1 MGIKKIKR
9 SIGAQYGY
17 VLHSDA
23 YADENTRQ
31 QVLAAMNDM
40 VLLLSE
46 ITGRTVAEL
55 KELVPDGRPVPEPV

>member
-1 MGIKKIKR
+1 MGIKKIKQ

-17 VLHSDA
+17 VLRSDA

-40 VLLLSE
+40 VLLVSE
-46 ITGRTVAEL
+46 ITGRTVTEL